1 MVTAAE
7 RLGAGF
13 VRHEA
18 LVILAVKQEAGMAFP
33 AQYFYSI
40 LDVAGRWGCTQT
52 AVVNWAISG
61 ELNLVAGFSPI
72 LFGDEPSAGLQV
84 VSASDVRPLF
94 RPFGKAA
101 KKVFVKQARR
111 IGTEEL
117 KLITK
122 PARGLRLTAADIMIT
137 AREIDRFEE
146 ANGIG
151 RTRNAGP
158 GAPGRYDWEGFHM
171 ALFKR
176 IYTGGFPLQQR
187 DLVLEMQE
195 WFIANSDDGEA
206 PDESTI
212 RRRIKAIWQELNPA
226 PT

>member
-1 MVTAAE
+1 
-7 RLGAGF
+7 
-13 VRHEA
+13 
-18 LVILAVKQEAGMAFP
+18 MAFP

-40 LDVAGRWGCTQT
+40 LDVAGRRGCTQT

-61 ELNLVAGFSPI
+61 ELNLVAGFSAVK
-72 LFGDEPSAGLQV
+72 FGTECAAGLMQV
-84 VSASDVRPLF
+84 PGSEVQALF
-94 RPFGKAA
+94 RPYSKGA
-101 KKVFVKQARR
+101 KKIYVTQARQSSGDDWKT
-111 IGTEEL
+111 ITE
-117 KLITK
+117 
-122 PARGLRLTAADIMIT
+122 PARCLRLTAADIMIT
-137 AREIDRFEE
+137 AREINRFEE

-176 IYTGGFPLQQR
+176 IYTGGFPLQQL
-187 DLVLEMQE
+187 DLVLEMQK

-226 PT
+226 QT

>member
-1 MVTAAE
+1 
-7 RLGAGF
+7 
-13 VRHEA
+13 
-18 LVILAVKQEAGMAFP
+18 MAFP

-40 LDVAGRWGCTQT
+40 LDVAGRWGCSQT
-52 AVVNWAISG
+52 EVVNWAISG
-61 ELNLVAGFSPI
+61 ELDLVAGFSPI
-72 LFGDEPSAGLQV
+72 LFGDEPAAGLLV

-101 KKVFVKQARR
+101 KKVFIKQARPV
-111 IGTEEL
+111 GSDAL
-117 KLITK
+117 KLITD
-122 PARGLRLTAADIMIT
+122 PACGVRLTAADIMIT
-137 AREIDRFEE
+137 AREIDRFEDV
-146 ANGIG
+146 NGIG
-151 RTRNAGP
+151 RTRHAGP

-195 WFIANSDDGEA
+195 WFIANSADGEA

-212 RRRIKAIWQELNPA
+212 RRRIKAIWQELNPS
-226 PT
+226 

>member
-1 MVTAAE
+1 
-7 RLGAGF
+7 
-13 VRHEA
+13 
-18 LVILAVKQEAGMAFP
+18 MAFP

-61 ELNLVAGFSPI
+61 ELDLVAGFSPI
-72 LFGDEPSAGLQV
+72 LFGDEPAVGLLV

-94 RPFGKAA
+94 RPFGTAA

-111 IGTEEL
+111 IGTEKL

-122 PARGLRLTAADIMIT
+122 PARGLRLTATDIMIT

-158 GAPGRYDWEGFHM
+158 GAPGRYVWESFHM

-176 IYTGGFPLQQR
+176 IYTGGFPLRQG
-187 DLVLEMQE
+187 DLVVEMQE
-195 WFIANSDDGEA
+195 WFIANSDAGEA
-206 PDESTI
+206 PEESTI

-226 PT
+226 QT

>member
-1 MVTAAE
+1 
-7 RLGAGF
+7 
-13 VRHEA
+13 
-18 LVILAVKQEAGMAFP
+18 MAFP

-61 ELNLVAGFSPI
+61 ELDLVAGFSPI
-72 LFGDEPSAGLQV
+72 LFGDEPAAGLLV

-122 PARGLRLTAADIMIT
+122 PARGLRLTAADC
-137 AREIDRFEE
+137 
-146 ANGIG
+146 G
-151 RTRNAGP
+151 
-158 GAPGRYDWEGFHM
+158 
-171 ALFKR
+171 
-176 IYTGGFPLQQR
+176 
-187 DLVLEMQE
+187 
-195 WFIANSDDGEA
+195 
-206 PDESTI
+206 
-212 RRRIKAIWQELNPA
+212 
-226 PT
+226 